1 MGPPRRLDAV
11 PDHVLLVGF
20 GLTNQAVA
28 AALLAR
34 GHRVA
39 VTDDAP
45 SDATRAAADR
55 VGVALVVA
63 PDEATL
69 DSLVAATDLVVP
81 SPGLADQHPAFGSS
95 IAHGTTTVTELD
107 LAAVWDQRPI
117 VAITGTNGKTT
128 VTTMVTAMLDAA
140 GIACVDAGNN
150 DLPLVAAIDDPAP
163 EWFVVEASSFRLGR
177 THGWAPRVATWLNLA
192 PDHLDVHATHADYE
206 AAKAR
211 IWSAQASTDVA
222 VGNLDDPVVAR
233 HLAVAPARH
242 VSWSTSDDRADYHV
256 AGGELVG
263 PGGVIV
269 GAARLPRA
277 LDHDLSNALAAAAT
291 AEAAGCPPDAIR
303 EVLVG
308 FGPLPHRVAPVAT
321 IGGTTFYDDSKA
333 TVPHATL
340 AAVRGFDSVVLIAGG
355 RNKGLDLG
363 TLAEG
368 ADHVRAV
375 VAIGEAAPAVS
386 AAFDGLRPVEVARS
400 MPEAVA
406 AAARLAQPGDAVL
419 LSPACASF
427 DWYPSYAAR
436 GDDFAAAVHALEENP

>member
-1 MGPPRRLDAV
+1 MPGTERIDTV
-11 PDHVLLVGF
+11 PEHVLLVGF

-28 AALLAR
+28 RALLTR
-34 GHRVA
+34 GHRVS

-45 SDATRAAADR
+45 GEPARRAAADL
-55 VGVALVVA
+55 GVELVVA
-63 PDEATL
+63 PDDATL
-69 DSLVAATDLVVP
+69 DALVAGAGLVVP
-81 SPGLADQHPAFGSS
+81 APGLPDRHPSFAASA
-95 IAHGTTTVTELD
+95 AHGTTTVTELD
-107 LAAVWDQRPI
+107 LAAVWDDRPI

-128 VTTMVTAMLDAA
+128 VTTMVTAMLDAS
-140 GIACVDAGNN
+140 GIPCVDAGNN

-211 IWSAQASTDVA
+211 IWAAQAASDTA

-233 HLAVAPARH
+233 HLRTATARQ
-242 VSWSTSDDRADYHV
+242 VSWSTSDTAATHHV
-256 AGGELVG
+256 AGGQLVG
-263 PGGVIV
+263 PSGPIIAV
-269 GAARLPRA
+269 ADLPRS
-277 LDHDLSNALAAAAT
+277 LDHDVSNALAAAAT
-291 AEAAGCPPDAIR
+291 AEAAGCAADAIR
-303 EVLVG
+303 RVLSG

-321 IGGTTFYDDSKA
+321 FSGVTWYDDSKA

-375 VAIGEAAPAVS
+375 VAIGEAAPEVA
-386 AAFDGLRPVEVARS
+386 AAFEGLRPVEVAHS
-400 MPEAVA
+400 MTEAVA
-406 AAARLAQPGDAVL
+406 TAAALARPGDAVL

-427 DWYPSYAAR
+427 DWYAGYADR
-436 GDDFAAAVHALEENP
+436 GDDFAAAVHALEETP

>member
-1 MGPPRRLDAV
+1 MPPRRLDAV
-11 PDHVLLVGF
+11 PDRVLLVGF

-28 AALLAR
+28 AALVAR
-34 GHRVA
+34 GHHVT

-45 SDATRAAADR
+45 SDTTRAAAER
-55 VGVALVVA
+55 IGVALLAA
-63 PDEATL
+63 PDEAAL
-69 DSLVAATDLVVP
+69 AGLVADADLVVP
-81 SPGLADQHPAFGSS
+81 SPGLPDAHPVFAASA
-95 IAHGTTTVTELD
+95 AHGTTSVTELD

-211 IWSAQASTDVA
+211 IWSSQSATDVA
-222 VGNLDDPVVAR
+222 VGNLDDAVVAR
-233 HLAVAPARH
+233 RLADAPGRH
-242 VSWSTSDDRADYHV
+242 VSWSTSDTSATYHL
-256 AGGELVG
+256 AGDELVA
-263 PGGVIV
+263 PGGAIV
-269 GAARLPRA
+269 AAHELPRA
-277 LDHDLSNALAAAAT
+277 LEHDISNALAAAAT
-291 AEAAGCPPDAIR
+291 AEAAGCSRAAVR
-303 EVLVG
+303 KVLVE
-308 FGPLPHRVAPVAT
+308 FGPLPHRVSPVAT
-321 IGGTTFYDDSKA
+321 IDGVTWYDDSKA

-340 AAVRGFDSVVLIAGG
+340 AAVRGFDSVVLVAGG

-363 TLAEG
+363 PLAEG
-368 ADHVRAV
+368 AEHIRAV
-375 VAIGEAAPAVS
+375 VAIGEAAPDVRH
-386 AAFDGLRPVEVARS
+386 AFDGVRPVEVAG
-400 MPEAVA
+400 
-406 AAARLAQPGDAVL
+406 AARLAQPGDAVL

-436 GDDFAAAVHALEENP
+436 GDDFAAVVHALEETR